1 MPMTLINGFQMYFE
15 DRGPTDQRDAVLFCN
30 GSLSSAPT
38 WHPMLN
44 LLEKAGVRV
53 LLHDYRGQRLSE
65 ADDAPITYR
74 QHVEDAL
81 ALMNQRGIERVHLVG
96 TSYGSVTA
104 QLFASTV
111 PEKVLS
117 LSLIEAFSEMDA
129 NTEMWVR
136 SFVQWARD
144 ALGDASAKAKF
155 YINILPL
162 FFSPSFAANNK
173 AMLESRTVD
182 FAKLPDKFF
191 RGVVR
196 IFENQLANTPI
207 TRELNRVVCPTQ
219 VIWSKFDVLTPWSL
233 TEIIL
238 RHIPQAE
245 CIVLPSAGHV
255 AISEKPRL
263 LESILFGFISQNS
276 RQA

>member
-1 MPMTLINGFQMYFE
+1 MTSINGFQMYFE
-15 DRGPTDQRDAVLFCN
+15 DRGATDQRDAVLFCN

-38 WHPMLN
+38 WHPMIN
-44 LLEKAGVRV
+44 LFEKTGMRV

-65 ADDAPITYR
+65 ANDAPITYR

-81 ALMNQRGIERVHLVG
+81 ALMDQRGIERVHLVG
-96 TSYGSVTA
+96 TSYGTVTA
-104 QLFASTV
+104 QLFASTA
-111 PEKVLS
+111 PERVLS

-136 SFVQWARD
+136 SFVHWARA
-144 ALGDASAKAKF
+144 ALDNASARAEF
-155 YINILPL
+155 YVNILPL
-162 FFSPSFAANNK
+162 FFSPAFAKKNK
-173 AMLESRTVD
+173 ALLEGRAAD
-182 FAKLPDKFF
+182 FAKLPDHFF
-191 RGVVR
+191 KGVVR
-196 IFENQLANTPI
+196 IYENQLANTPI
-207 TRELNRVVCPTQ
+207 TQELHRITCPTQ
-219 VIWSKFDVLTPWSL
+219 VIWSKFDVLTPWPL

-245 CIVLPSAGHV
+245 CVVLPSAGHV

-263 LESILFGFISQNS
+263 LESILFGFIAQNS

>member
-1 MPMTLINGFQMYFE
+1 MPMISINGFQMYFE
-15 DRGPTDQRDAVLFCN
+15 DRGATDQGDAVLFCN
-30 GSLSSAPT
+30 GSLSSAPN
-38 WHPMLN
+38 WYPMLG
-44 LLEKAGVRV
+44 LFERSGMRV

-81 ALMNQRGIERVHLVG
+81 ALMDQRGIERVHLVG
-96 TSYGSVTA
+96 TSYGTVTA
-104 QLFASTV
+104 QLFASTA
-111 PEKVLS
+111 PERVLS

-136 SFVQWARD
+136 NFVRWAQE
-144 ALGDASAKAKF
+144 ALDDSSAKAEF

-162 FFSPSFAANNK
+162 FFSPAFAARHK
-173 AMLESRTVD
+173 AMLDDRIVD
-182 FAKLPDKFF
+182 FAKLPARYFK
-191 RGVVR
+191 GVVR
-196 IFENQLANTPI
+196 IYENQLANTPI
-207 TRELNRVVCPTQ
+207 TQELHRITCPTQ
-219 VIWSKFDVLTPWSL
+219 VIWSKFDVLTPWPL

-263 LESILFGFISQNS
+263 LESILFGFIAQNS